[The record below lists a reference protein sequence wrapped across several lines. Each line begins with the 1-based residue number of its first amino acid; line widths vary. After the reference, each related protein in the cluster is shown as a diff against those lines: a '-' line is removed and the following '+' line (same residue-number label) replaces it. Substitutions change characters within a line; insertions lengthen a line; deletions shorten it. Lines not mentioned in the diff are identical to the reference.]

1 MASDKDELYER
12 RIEYLTPRLK
22 QLIKVDE
29 ALPHLQL
36 EAGLKERIRRK
47 LNTDG
52 NESAA
57 ELLIS
62 LVAGRP
68 HPVGWFRAFVDA
80 LNHGGSTHAADYL
93 ELNPPDPEVE
103 AENDYFVELIRLFTS
118 SLQDLKTEEVL
129 TLCFAQ
135 GLLTAADQEKI
146 LAERAI
152 HGNKQGAGELLR
164 RIVKCRPGWFS
175 EFREILRLTEHKHLY
190 ELIGG
195 PNECDKQK
203 NVAATEETPAES
215 CQSEEPMEIS
225 GTEESQ
231 DDATDL
237 YSSTDLSKSMD
248 NLHPD
253 LSGCPAPEA
262 AGATRGG
269 PEEISLRDYQMEV
282 AKPALEGE
290 NIIICLPTGSGKT
303 RVAVYITQKHLD
315 SRRAEGKPGKVV
327 VLVNKIPLVEQH
339 FSTEFSFLRLK
350 YKVERVSG
358 DSQLKISF
366 ANIVQRNDI
375 IICTA
380 QILENYL
387 ERATSG
393 EDEGVNLSDLT
404 LIIIDECHHTQ
415 KGEVYNHI
423 MMRYLKQKHKNK
435 QLTKLQKKPVPLPQI
450 LGLTASPGVGGAKT
464 LNKAEEHILRICA
477 NLDASKIMTG
487 SINKK
492 EQRKT
497 ILPVEQRKEDPFGC
511 VVKTIMAAI
520 HEHARLFPTCDLGSQ
535 NYEQWAVQT
544 EREAAKDGNKT
555 VRVCADFLRWYNE
568 GLILSNTIRMCDA
581 LSYLDKF
588 HEEQMKK
595 KTSPDEEQNMQITET
610 ERFLFNLFKDKKEEL
625 EKLAKDPTYENDSLS
640 KLRTKILQEFS
651 SRKEARGIIFT
662 KTRHSAIT
670 LSQWIQ
676 ENPKFADIGV
686 KPSYFIGG
694 GDQSNTK
701 PMTAAEQKDVLK
713 RFKTGELN
721 LLIATTVAEEGLD
734 IEACNFV
741 IRYGHVTNEIAMIQS
756 QGRGRAED
764 STYTVVDVKNSGVAE
779 KEYVNEHREQMMN
792 KAIQKIKKYDQSV
805 YNKQITEFQI
815 QAIMEERVRQV
826 NQKKKAVKD
835 ENPSAVKFSCRH
847 CTKYICSGED
857 IQIIENMHR
866 VNVTQQFRKLFIQ
879 RENASLQERRLDYET
894 NGVIACSD
902 CGQTWGSMMW
912 YRGIELP
919 CLNVKNFVV
928 DINTKKYSNC
938 TRWTD
943 LPVKFPDF
951 DYIEHA
957 SLMAQGSD
965 DEDME

>member
-1 MASDKDELYER
+1 FLQVTKTKVNQVLLSRVKKSEEVQRHSGKAETFNSSRSHLDYRTVQSLSDMASDKDELYER

-36 EAGLKERIRRK
+36 EAGLKERIRHK

-327 VLVNKIPLVEQH
+327 VLVNKVLGSD
-339 FSTEFSFLRLK
+339 F
-350 YKVERVSG
+350 G
-358 DSQLKISF
+358 
-366 ANIVQRNDI
+366 
-375 IICTA
+375 
-380 QILENYL
+380 
-387 ERATSG
+387 
-393 EDEGVNLSDLT
+393 LSDLWA
-404 LIIIDECHHTQ
+404 LAAVFPSDPKNTQ
-415 KGEVYNHI
+415 KLH
-423 MMRYLKQKHKNK
+423 
-435 QLTKLQKKPVPLPQI
+435 
-450 LGLTASPGVGGAKT
+450 
-464 LNKAEEHILRICA
+464 
-477 NLDASKIMTG
+477 
-487 SINKK
+487 
-492 EQRKT
+492 
-497 ILPVEQRKEDPFGC
+497 
-511 VVKTIMAAI
+511 
-520 HEHARLFPTCDLGSQ
+520 
-535 NYEQWAVQT
+535 
-544 EREAAKDGNKT
+544 
-555 VRVCADFLRWYNE
+555 
-568 GLILSNTIRMCDA
+568 
-581 LSYLDKF
+581 
-588 HEEQMKK
+588 
-595 KTSPDEEQNMQITET
+595 
-610 ERFLFNLFKDKKEEL
+610 
-625 EKLAKDPTYENDSLS
+625 
-640 KLRTKILQEFS
+640 
-651 SRKEARGIIFT
+651 
-662 KTRHSAIT
+662 
-670 LSQWIQ
+670 
-676 ENPKFADIGV
+676 
-686 KPSYFIGG
+686 
-694 GDQSNTK
+694 
-701 PMTAAEQKDVLK
+701 
-713 RFKTGELN
+713 
-721 LLIATTVAEEGLD
+721 TT
-734 IEACNFV
+734 
-741 IRYGHVTNEIAMIQS
+741 
-756 QGRGRAED
+756 
-764 STYTVVDVKNSGVAE
+764 NS
-779 KEYVNEHREQMMN
+779 M
-792 KAIQKIKKYDQSV
+792 
-805 YNKQITEFQI
+805 
-815 QAIMEERVRQV
+815 
-826 NQKKKAVKD
+826 
-835 ENPSAVKFSCRH
+835 P
-847 CTKYICSGED
+847 
-857 IQIIENMHR
+857 
-866 VNVTQQFRKLFIQ
+866 
-879 RENASLQERRLDYET
+879 
-894 NGVIACSD
+894 
-902 CGQTWGSMMW
+902 
-912 YRGIELP
+912 
-919 CLNVKNFVV
+919 
-928 DINTKKYSNC
+928 
-938 TRWTD
+938 
-943 LPVKFPDF
+943 
-951 DYIEHA
+951 
-957 SLMAQGSD
+957 
-965 DEDME
+965 